1 MELIAR
7 ILVVSFTFL
16 LTLLYILFGK
26 ENEKVKRI
34 MDNFYVRMT
43 FITIIVLS
51 TVYDPLIALLLSII
65 FIFRYKDNS
74 LK

>member
-7 ILVVSFTFL
+7 ILVIAFTFV

-34 MDNFYVRMT
+34 MDNFYVRMI

-51 TVYDPLIALLLSII
+51 TKYDPLIALLLSII

>member
-7 ILVVSFTFL
+7 ILVIAFTFV

-51 TVYDPLIALLLSII
+51 TKYDPLLALFLSII

>member
-7 ILVVSFTFL
+7 ILVIAFTFV
-16 LTLLYILFGK
+16 LTLLYILFSK
-26 ENEKVKRI
+26 ENEKVKKI
-34 MDNFYVRMT
+34 MDNFYVRMI

-51 TVYDPLIALLLSII
+51 TVYDPLLALLLSII

>member
-7 ILVVSFTFL
+7 ILVVSLIFL
-16 LTLLYILFGK
+16 LTLSYILFGK

-34 MDNFYVRMT
+34 MDNFYVRMI